1 MRTTATRIWV
11 EGTIIAA
18 LSMALSFI
26 PLSIGPSFSISLG
39 QIPLAVFALRR
50 GTKPAI
56 LAAFIWGML
65 HFPLGQAYFLSV
77 IQVLIE
83 YPIAFTFAGFTGVA
97 AVKLRQALAENNLR
111 SAQKQIIWGV
121 LVGAVAR
128 YFWHFVA
135 GVVFWGSYALW
146 GMNPWIYSLVMN
158 GASGLATAVVTVIV
172 LVILLKM
179 IPTIFTPNDVKQTS
193 FTTK

>member
-50 GTKPAI
+50 GIKPAL

-83 YPIAFTFAGFTGVA
+83 YPIAFTFVGFTGIA
-97 AVKLRQALAENNLR
+97 AVKLRQAILNNDLR
-111 SAQKQIIWGV
+111 MAQQQIIWGV
-121 LVGAVAR
+121 LVGSVAR

-135 GVVFWGSYALW
+135 GVAFWGSYALW
-146 GMNPWIYSLVMN
+146 GMNPWIYSLIMN
-158 GASGLATAVVTVIV
+158 GASGLATAAVTVVV
-172 LVILLKM
+172 LVILLRM
-179 IPTIFTPNDVKQTS
+179 MPTLFMPKDVKRTEIV
-193 FTTK
+193 TK